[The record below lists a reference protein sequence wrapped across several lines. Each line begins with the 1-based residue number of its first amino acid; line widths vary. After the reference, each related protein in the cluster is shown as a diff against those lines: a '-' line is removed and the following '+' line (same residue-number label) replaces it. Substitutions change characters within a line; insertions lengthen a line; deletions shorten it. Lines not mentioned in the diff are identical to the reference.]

1 MDNSTTTAYNDP
13 TPLPTPTPHH
23 ASPVVAFIIGLA
35 IILLAS
41 ILNAAGLN
49 LTKLD
54 HVWTSAVP
62 KSARK
67 KDWMRP
73 LWLLGMLLYILS
85 QLIGSTLALEYM
97 RAEYVAPLGSTSLV
111 FNFLFARFLVGTPVT
126 RNDIYGTIVVIAGVI
141 GIVAFGSINSG
152 LATETDAAH
161 LTHLWRR
168 GGWLGFFFFMTFSLW
183 ALYMFTSKLD
193 AILAARGDVNSTPFA
208 GAPPSTALPNASG
221 PKREGQEISFLRRI
235 LGLFISLRRAWD
247 AGMAKMGEWLEY
259 WTAAKD
265 DKQIAWTLG
274 IGWAC
279 CGGGLAG
286 GCLVF
291 AKASVQLISGA
302 LSHENTGNQFGH
314 ASSIFTFIFLAIT
327 AVTQIICLNKG
338 LKVYD
343 STLVVPVFYGV
354 YTASGFLDSLIFN
367 NEVDAYQSW
376 TLFLIFVSILILIS
390 GVVLLTHKKPEA
402 HKAKASP
409 AVPSAR
415 PRPGPKGDDYEDDE
429 AGEEHALHTRA
440 EGDDSEA
447 FWAVGDASDDEDD
460 DFKRSPRPKHASS
473 SRLHLGEEG
482 TGLISA
488 SDTLPDDLV
497 ERRRADPNRPRRSMS
512 SDATLPVSSARD
524 VDPFKAAD
532 DAFGD
537 KCRFKHDTSETPAV
551 QSTITGASRPVH
563 VPVQGA
569 LPAIEPQLDTAIA
582 PRPAPVS
589 RPKRGEIPCKAWR
602 SGSCAKG
609 AKCWF
614 GHDLQP
620 ITNAGGQEA
629 TRRQQRQRQVEARAR
644 RELEE
649 REQARVAEEVQTR
662 VREERERER
671 RAEEERIK
679 VQEEVE
685 RARREEEERI
695 RAQEERARQARL
707 AELEAQRR
715 IREAE
720 QRVRLE
726 EVARAEARKTTQR
739 FVLGSLVTFGAGIDV
754 AHFLAGFE
762 CCTVQIKGLPPN
774 ATDEDIASIF
784 LDQGIHAGS
793 FQVLENRPGPGGKRL
808 AKVVAN
814 AEQGEAI
821 SIGLEDLDFGDSQL
835 SFEVGSLN
843 LPGGMGVSKPREL
856 DVLTISWRIPS
867 VRYVATFWDPESTR
881 QWMTAAD
888 GQMLLGRRVK
898 AQLNRPPTGRV
909 LSSYNPNSIM
919 LSNLDPS
926 VSTEI
931 LRPIIGP
938 LAILKRLD
946 NGTSR
951 VPNDQIIS
959 SLKAHI
965 GNLSQGL
972 VSFEEKLT
980 PQKQLD
986 GIVVTK
992 ARFDSWDAA
1001 NQVHQSLSDGAFS
1014 RSMGLKESQ
1023 FWVNLPNPM
1032 QYTLTMPTAQHS
1044 AQEEQWNSMLVG
1056 LTDRKACNL
1065 TRFVDK
1071 EKNVVRIRLT
1081 GHNKEAIGALKVR
1094 IERLAAGE
1102 TIDKWHPMLG
1112 FSRNQFIA
1120 SVIQETGGYLRAD
1133 FRSKNLRVYGKPDV
1147 IASIRAK
1154 VDEELANLTSK
1165 EWHEVLPRHVVGY
1178 FIRSGIPSL
1187 KEMFGDDCV
1196 HFNASSRTITV
1207 RGEDA
1212 RHTLKTLITQ
1222 AIQVEAARST
1232 TPDGATCP
1240 VANMLTAHLAFA
1252 TT

>member
-1 MDNSTTTAYNDP
+1 MIFRYVNNLGGNP
-13 TPLPTPTPHH
+13 TEL
-23 ASPVVAFIIGLA
+23 
-35 IILLAS
+35 
-41 ILNAAGLN
+41 
-49 LTKLD
+49 
-54 HVWTSAVP
+54 
-62 KSARK
+62 
-67 KDWMRP
+67 
-73 LWLLGMLLYILS
+73 
-85 QLIGSTLALEYM
+85 
-97 RAEYVAPLGSTSLV
+97 TSL
-111 FNFLFARFLVGTPVT
+111 A
-126 RNDIYGTIVVIAGVI
+126 
-141 GIVAFGSINSG
+141 
-152 LATETDAAH
+152 
-161 LTHLWRR
+161 
-168 GGWLGFFFFMTFSLW
+168 
-183 ALYMFTSKLD
+183 
-193 AILAARGDVNSTPFA
+193 
-208 GAPPSTALPNASG
+208 
-221 PKREGQEISFLRRI
+221 
-235 LGLFISLRRAWD
+235 
-247 AGMAKMGEWLEY
+247 
-259 WTAAKD
+259 
-265 DKQIAWTLG
+265 
-274 IGWAC
+274 
-279 CGGGLAG
+279 
-286 GCLVF
+286 
-291 AKASVQLISGA
+291 
-302 LSHENTGNQFGH
+302 
-314 ASSIFTFIFLAIT
+314 
-327 AVTQIICLNKG
+327 
-338 LKVYD
+338 
-343 STLVVPVFYGV
+343 
-354 YTASGFLDSLIFN
+354 
-367 NEVDAYQSW
+367 
-376 TLFLIFVSILILIS
+376 
-390 GVVLLTHKKPEA
+390 
-402 HKAKASP
+402 
-409 AVPSAR
+409 
-415 PRPGPKGDDYEDDE
+415 
-429 AGEEHALHTRA
+429 
-440 EGDDSEA
+440 
-447 FWAVGDASDDEDD
+447 
-460 DFKRSPRPKHASS
+460 
-473 SRLHLGEEG
+473 
-482 TGLISA
+482 
-488 SDTLPDDLV
+488 
-497 ERRRADPNRPRRSMS
+497 
-512 SDATLPVSSARD
+512 
-524 VDPFKAAD
+524 
-532 DAFGD
+532 
-537 KCRFKHDTSETPAV
+537 
-551 QSTITGASRPVH
+551 
-563 VPVQGA
+563 
-569 LPAIEPQLDTAIA
+569 
-582 PRPAPVS
+582 
-589 RPKRGEIPCKAWR
+589 
-602 SGSCAKG
+602 
-609 AKCWF
+609 
-614 GHDLQP
+614 LQP

-679 VQEEVE
+679 VQEEIE

-695 RAQEERARQARL
+695 RVQEERARQARL

-720 QRVRLE
+720 QRARLE

-774 ATDEDIASIF
+774 ATDDDIASIF

-793 FQVLENRPGPGGKRL
+793 FQVLENKPGPGGKRL

-821 SIGLEDLDFGDSQL
+821 SVGLEDLDFGDSQL

-856 DVLTISWRIPS
+856 EVLTISWRIPS

-926 VSTEI
+926 VSTEM

-938 LAILKRLD
+938 LAVLKRLD
-946 NGTSR
+946 NGASR
-951 VPNDQIIS
+951 VPNYQIIS

-965 GNLSQGL
+965 ANLSQGL

-1102 TIDKWHPMLG
+1102 TIDKWHPLLG

-1196 HFNASSRTITV
+1196 HFNVSSRTVTV

-1222 AIQVEAARST
+1222 AIQVEAARAT

-1240 VANMLTAHLAFA
+1240 VCVDNVSNPWVLGCKHAYCTPCLRHYLTNAKDSDEFPVLCIGDGSRCGVPIPLPVFERFVTPVDFQHLLEVSFTSYVNHHQQDLKYCKTPDCIQLYRATRRPQTIQCPSCFSRVCSSCHEDEHDGVTCDANATAKVAETLSEQWIRDLKKCPDCHIPMEKNGGCNHMTCRCGAHICWICMKTFLPEEIYDHMEQAHGEKRKMQDAGKRRKQPVSVSQMPRQQGKQLTERSKTRDADPCRRCMGNGLNRESQRPSKSPAKPKRKGEDEQKIHAAAMIHLTDMRYCAA
-1252 TT
+1252 VRNSSRNKSGGEMK